1 MIGTQLGKYSI
12 ESLLGEGGMGEVYL
26 ARDERLRRNVALK
39 VIRKDALTSDGRARF
54 RREALA
60 LAELQHPNV
69 ATIHDV
75 GEDQGVD
82 YLVMEYVDGLSLD
95 QRLREGPL
103 NAEELIDLGQ
113 QLADGLSA
121 AHAKGLIH
129 RDLKPANLRITPEG
143 RLKILDFGLVRR
155 ETTPTDST
163 VAGTDLVS
171 TGIVGTIPYMA
182 PEQLGGSSTDPRTD
196 IYGACAVLYELAT
209 GKRPHHDAKGPALM
223 TAILSAKPDS
233 PRTLR
238 RALPDDLDA
247 LIMKGL
253 AKEPDARYA
262 SGTELAAE
270 FKQLRAGMSSRAAR
284 ERNRAKRR
292 RAVAIAAPVLALVA
306 LVLVDAGGIRT
317 KVSRWLGVGPVPIR
331 SLVVLP
337 MEDLSPTP
345 NPELQLGSALTFELT
360 TTLQGIASI
369 PRVISP
375 RTARQ
380 FENSTADPID
390 IARELGVEGV
400 VETSYQVI
408 DDRIRVQASLIEAST
423 GESIWAHSLQ
433 RDLDD
438 LLALQGQ
445 LASTIAR
452 EIGAALD
459 PREAAALAGGE
470 RIDPRAWLA
479 YQQGLEHESLGLDT
493 RSLRAVESFREAIR
507 IEPEWAEAHA
517 HLALNCAWRWGFLGN
532 EEERDLVV
540 EGKQALV
547 DAIRLDPDLAAIQTA
562 RAMQEFW
569 FNFDLPAA
577 EAALEQ
583 ARALNPAD
591 AAGLLQE
598 STFWVLTGDFD
609 RAIETG
615 RRALE
620 LDPLNPVASRSL
632 GYLYF
637 SAGRFEDALEQHD
650 VTREI
655 LARFP
660 DEGEAW
666 ATANQTVWNLVKL
679 GRFDEARRVVNERE
693 DISIDIYD
701 SCMISLA
708 EGDTTAVREALRR
721 PIWSGVW
728 SRDWAAT
735 LQAHVGNPEPAFT
748 SFERYYLD
756 RNPRLWWQ
764 MNETVWPESFR
775 ADPRWTEWRRRLR
788 LPV

>member
-1 MIGTQLGKYSI
+1 
-12 ESLLGEGGMGEVYL
+12 
-26 ARDERLRRNVALK
+26 
-39 VIRKDALTSDGRARF
+39 
-54 RREALA
+54 
-60 LAELQHPNV
+60 
-69 ATIHDV
+69 
-75 GEDQGVD
+75 
-82 YLVMEYVDGLSLD
+82 
-95 QRLREGPL
+95 
-103 NAEELIDLGQ
+103 
-113 QLADGLSA
+113 
-121 AHAKGLIH
+121 
-129 RDLKPANLRITPEG
+129 
-143 RLKILDFGLVRR
+143 
-155 ETTPTDST
+155 
-163 VAGTDLVS
+163 
-171 TGIVGTIPYMA
+171 
-182 PEQLGGSSTDPRTD
+182 
-196 IYGACAVLYELAT
+196 
-209 GKRPHHDAKGPALM
+209 
-223 TAILSAKPDS
+223 
-233 PRTLR
+233 
-238 RALPDDLDA
+238 
-247 LIMKGL
+247 
-253 AKEPDARYA
+253 
-262 SGTELAAE
+262 
-270 FKQLRAGMSSRAAR
+270 
-284 ERNRAKRR
+284 
-292 RAVAIAAPVLALVA
+292 
-306 LVLVDAGGIRT
+306 
-317 KVSRWLGVGPVPIR
+317 
-331 SLVVLP
+331 

-345 NPELQLGSALTFELT
+345 NPELQLGSALTSELT

-459 PREAAALAGGE
+459 PREAEALAGGE

-479 YQQGLEHESLGLDT
+479 YQEGLENASLGLDT

-547 DAIRLDPDLAAIQTA
+547 DAIRLDPNLAAVQTA

-569 FNFDLPAA
+569 FDFDLAA
-577 EAALEQ
+577 AKAALEQ
-583 ARALNPAD
+583 ARELNPAD
-591 AAGLLQE
+591 ASGLLQE
-598 STFWVLTGDFD
+598 SVFWVFAGDFE
-609 RAIETG
+609 RGIEVG
-615 RRALE
+615 KRALE
-620 LDPLNPVASRSL
+620 LDPLNPTASRSL
-632 GYLYF
+632 GWIYF
-637 SAGRFEDALEQHD
+637 TIKRYEEALAQHD

-660 DEGEAW
+660 DDDEAEL
-666 ATANQTVWNLVKL
+666 TDEQRTWNLIGL
-679 GRFDEARRVVNERE
+679 GRVDEAHRIVEANE
-693 DISIDIYD
+693 DLSITLYD
-701 SCMISLA
+701 SCFFSLA
-708 EGDTTAVREALRR
+708 QGDSAFVRNALRR
-721 PIWSGVW
+721 PVWSGTW
-728 SRDWAAT
+728 DRDWADN
-735 LQAHVGNPEPAFT
+735 LQAWIGNPDPAFEA
-748 SFERYYLD
+748 FERYYRD

-764 MNETVWPESFR
+764 IVETIWPESFR